1 STFTHHDPPLGHLN
15 DESPRLGISKVLSRH
30 RRTLQIVGGSV
41 LITIGLLLVS
51 GVWEQ
56 WMALLQV
63 RVGNFTTIV

>member
-1 STFTHHDPPLGHLN
+1 M
-15 DESPRLGISKVLSRH
+15 LSRH

-41 LITIGLLLVS
+41 LIAIGLLLVS

-63 RVGNFTTIV
+63 RIGNFTTIV

>member
-1 STFTHHDPPLGHLN
+1 MF
-15 DESPRLGISKVLSRH
+15 RRALGISRVLSRH
-30 RRTLQIVGGSV
+30 RRTLQVVGGSV

-63 RVGNFTTIV
+63 RVGNFTRIV